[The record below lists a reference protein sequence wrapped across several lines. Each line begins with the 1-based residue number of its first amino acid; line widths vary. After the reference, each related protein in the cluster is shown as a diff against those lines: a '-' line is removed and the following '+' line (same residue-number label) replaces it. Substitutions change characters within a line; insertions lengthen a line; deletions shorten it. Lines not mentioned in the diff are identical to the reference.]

1 MDLQLIALLIWLSF
15 FGTGI
20 TGIIALLSNRTL
32 VHRLST
38 GLLCL
43 STLIGALASLMFIL
57 SGEVSLNLGSIGLFF
72 GNSLELDFLS
82 ALFYFIVNLISCI
95 VGVFALSYLPLY
107 AKTYNVRVTDAL
119 TAFFIF
125 GMQLV
130 LISSTPISFLAG
142 WEIMSLSSFFL
153 VFADR
158 QPESIK
164 AALFYL
170 IMTHLGAGAILASFM
185 ILSGGSLLAS
195 FNDMTTISSGL
206 SVGAI
211 GLSFGLALFGFGS
224 KAGLWPFHVWLPEA
238 HPQAPS
244 HISALMSG
252 VMLKL
257 ALYGFLRLA
266 LFVLAPIPASWC
278 LIIILLGLM
287 SAIYGVLYAVVERDL
302 KRLLAYSSMENL
314 GLIFTMVG
322 VAMLA
327 KAINQPAL
335 FVIAIAAAIFHSL
348 AHAIFKSGLFMGAG
362 VIISQIHDRSLEKMG
377 GLANRMPKFSGAM
390 LILIIAAAAL
400 PPLSGFVGEWLF
412 LQELVSTINQVTPF
426 QQGVLILVL
435 AAFSFVGGLSVFAM
449 IKMFAMIFLAE
460 PRSSHASHAT
470 EPKVGLAGPIA
481 IMAGLSVLSGLL
493 APMIL
498 QAIQFGALTTG
509 NGLRAGLSLTNGQY
523 FPGLIAG
530 LLFATVALA
539 YFFRQLLSNPNFE
552 RYYHTWDCGQPITAQ
567 MEYTATA
574 FSAPIRFFFRMML
587 RTTKIVTATPI
598 IATNKWMATREFSLE
613 IRRIWVELI
622 YQPISR
628 GVLYLSTQIRR
639 LQNGVIQFYIALIL
653 LALVV
658 TIALTI

>member
-1 MDLQLIALLIWLSF
+1 MDLQLITFLIWFSF

-20 TGIIALLSNRTL
+20 TGIIALLSGQTL

-43 STLIGALASLMFIL
+43 STLVGALASLLFIQ
-57 SGEVSLNLGSIGLFF
+57 SGEASLILGSTGLFF
-72 GNSLELDFLS
+72 GNSLEIDFLS
-82 ALFYFIVNLISCI
+82 ALFYFIVNSISCI
-95 VGVFALSYLPLY
+95 VGIFAFSYLPLY
-107 AKTYNVRVTDAL
+107 SKTYNVSLTNAL

-185 ILSGGSLLAS
+185 VLSSGSLLAS
-195 FNDMTTISSGL
+195 FNDMASISASL

-266 LFVLAPIPASWC
+266 LFVWAPIPASWC
-278 LIIILLGLM
+278 LVIILLGLM

-322 VAMLA
+322 VALLA

-362 VIISQIHDRSLEKMG
+362 VIISQIHDRSLEVMG

-390 LILIIAAAAL
+390 LILILAAAAL

-426 QQGVLILVL
+426 QQGVLILIL

-460 PRSSHASHAT
+460 PRSSHAAHAT

-481 IMAGLSVLSGLL
+481 VMAGLSVLAGLL

-509 NGLRAGLSLTNGQY
+509 TGLRAGLSLTNGQY

-530 LLFATVALA
+530 LLLATIALG
-539 YFFRQLLSNPNFE
+539 YFFRHLLSNPNFE
-552 RYYHTWDCGQPITAQ
+552 RSYHTWDCGQPITAQ

-587 RTTKIVTATPI
+587 RTNKIVVATPV
-598 IATNKWMATREFSLE
+598 IATNKWIASREFSLE

-628 GVLYLSTQIRR
+628 GTLFLSTSIRR